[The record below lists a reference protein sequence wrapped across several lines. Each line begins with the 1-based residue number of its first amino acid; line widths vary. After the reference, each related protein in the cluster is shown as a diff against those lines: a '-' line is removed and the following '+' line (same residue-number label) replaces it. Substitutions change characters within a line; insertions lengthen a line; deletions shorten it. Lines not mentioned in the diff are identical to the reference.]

1 MKKRL
6 FSIITALALCLTLL
20 PATALAA
27 DGDVTYRYCDADAQT
42 GRPGQNPPVNT
53 PR

>member
-27 DGDVTYRYCDADAQT
+27 DGDVTYRYCDADGTNWQT
-42 GRPGQNPPVNT
+42 GT
-53 PR
+53 KSTS

>member
-27 DGDVTYRYCDADAQT
+27 TNVTYYDCLLLPKKMQ
-42 GRPGQNPPVNT
+42 P
-53 PR
+53 